1 MGNVTGRSTEVV
13 VIGGGYAGVLAANRL
28 TLRDDVAVTLVNA
41 RDRFVERVRLH
52 QLVGGSDD
60 AVVDFGDLLAK
71 RVRLVVDT
79 VTEIDAP
86 RRRLVLEKGEPL
98 AYDYLDYAVGSTS
111 GPLEVPGAAEHA
123 LPLATLEEAERVRA
137 ALGSA
142 PVDAPLVVV
151 GSGPL
156 GIETAAELAELGRRV
171 TLVCGRV
178 LSPYS
183 HESARRTI
191 RRRLESLGVQLLEGT
206 TAVRVTRAS
215 VELADGR
222 STPSAVTI
230 WTAGFAAAD
239 LARRS
244 GLSTDADGRLLA
256 DETLT
261 SIDDDRIV
269 ATGDAAS
276 PQGVPLRMSC
286 QAALPL
292 GSHAADTVLQRIAG
306 GAPAGFDRGIAAMC
320 VSLGRR
326 FGVFQFARF
335 DDTAIRLHVPGR
347 LGALLKEEACK
358 SPISQIRAEARR
370 PGTHRWPVKDGRR
383 AERVRAASDGAR
395 RLGES
400 GERPAA
406 SAA

>member
-1 MGNVTGRSTEVV
+1 MGNVTGRRTEVV

-71 RVRLVVDT
+71 RLRLVVDT

-98 AYDYLDYAVGSTS
+98 AYDYLVYAVGSTS

-191 RRRLESLGVQLLEGT
+191 RRRLETLGVQLLEGT

-222 STPSAVTI
+222 STPSSVTI

-292 GSHAADTVLQRIAG
+292 GSHAADTVLERIAG

-383 AERVRAASDGAR
+383 AERVRAASDGASG
-395 RLGES
+395 LGES

>member
-1 MGNVTGRSTEVV
+1 MGNVTGRRTEVV

-28 TLRDDVAVTLVNA
+28 TRRDDVAVTLVNA

-98 AYDYLDYAVGSTS
+98 AYDYLVYAVGSTS
-111 GPLEVPGAAEHA
+111 GPLEMPGAAEHA

-191 RRRLESLGVQLLEGT
+191 RRRLESLGVRLLEGT

-222 STPSAVTI
+222 SMPSAVTI

-306 GAPAGFDRGIAAMC
+306 GTPAGFDRGIAAMC

-383 AERVRAASDGAR
+383 AERVRAAADGAG
-395 RLGES
+395 RLRES

>member
-1 MGNVTGRSTEVV
+1 MGNVTGRRTEVV

-98 AYDYLDYAVGSTS
+98 AYDYLVYAVGSTS

-183 HESARRTI
+183 HESARGTI

-370 PGTHRWPVKDGRR
+370 PGTHRLPVKDGRR
-383 AERVRAASDGAR
+383 AERVRAASDGAS